1 MNSMHRSVIVTHL
14 ILLASLASFPA
25 IGAQTSKTPEADVFR
40 ARCFGC
46 HSISCNRSG
55 PKLGGVLG
63 RKAAS
68 LPDFGGYTEALK
80 TSGLTWT
87 EETLNRFLEDPGKLV
102 PGTLMI
108 AARKVENAKER
119 QMLIQF
125 LKRADTSMD
134 LCPSGR

>member
-1 MNSMHRSVIVTHL
+1 MNSITQRAALV
-14 ILLASLASFPA
+14 ILLASFANFPA
-25 IGAQTSKTPEADVFR
+25 IGAQTSKTPAADVFR

-46 HSISCNRSG
+46 HSFACNRSG
-55 PKLGGVLG
+55 PKLEGVLG

-68 LPDFGGYTEALK
+68 LSDFGGYTEALK
-80 TSGLTWT
+80 ESGLTWT

-102 PGTLMI
+102 PGTLMT

-125 LKRADTSMD
+125 IKRPDTSMD
-134 LCPSGR
+134 LCSGGR